1 MTAENDEGG
10 PARNRPDNF
19 PNRSH
24 TEYRRLRDEI
34 ERLRSGIWR
43 AIEAFEDGDPRAAC
57 DLLLALVEDDLRDAA

>member
-1 MTAENDEGG
+1 VSASDRI
-10 PARNRPDNF
+10 PAARVLLN
-19 PNRSH
+19 
-24 TEYRRLRDEI
+24 EI